1 MRTYHFQD
9 FNETLAEE
17 WKDNGHN
24 RLIFFR
30 YFIHYG
36 PEDPVGGA
44 DGHPNKVENH
54 YPFGALLEALDLT
67 PSLWH
72 LEPKTDDHSEKTEHL
87 INDATKGNGVPQL
100 YNIHPDYGEEDKCGD
115 ASKEVAYDIG
125 DRETLPPDIEAIQ
138 VHDGRCIGGIKQG
151 THDPPDVA
159 LNCQALPPVLRIDHD
174 IVVREG
180 NQADDNYPDRDK

>member
-1 MRTYHFQD
+1 MNSLFQNCDKLERYKVETNCDKKRAMRTYHFQD

-54 YPFGALLEALDLT
+54 HPFGALLEALDLT

-72 LEPKTDDHSEKTEHL
+72 LEP
-87 INDATKGNGVPQL
+87 
-100 YNIHPDYGEEDKCGD
+100 
-115 ASKEVAYDIG
+115 
-125 DRETLPPDIEAIQ
+125 
-138 VHDGRCIGGIKQG
+138 
-151 THDPPDVA
+151 
-159 LNCQALPPVLRIDHD
+159 
-174 IVVREG
+174 
-180 NQADDNYPDRDK
+180 